1 MAKVGIMQ
9 LPVVDIQG
17 GSVGTLEVSDL
28 LFGVPMNAAVVHQA
42 MLYHRANARQGTASA
57 KTRAMVSGG
66 GAKPR
71 PQKHTG
77 RARQGSTR
85 SPQWRGGG
93 VVFGPQPRSFR
104 QRLPKKMRRLAIR
117 CLLSDKVRE
126 DRLTLVQSIEMKDAR
141 TRDMKGILTALDAT
155 SSVLVV
161 TPGTDEAVVR
171 SSQNLPGV
179 KTLPAPSVN
188 VMDLLNHD
196 RLLITV
202 DAIKKAEE
210 LWAGGATAG
219 DVVAVSSRPA
229 ARTRRTPSRA
239 RTTTRRRAQPAAEEQ
254 AATEEAPAGSEAQSA
269 ESEGPETQGNEA

>member
-1 MAKVGIMQ
+1 MQ

-57 KTRAMVSGG
+57 KTRGLVSGG

-71 PQKHTG
+71 PQKGTG
-77 RARQGSTR
+77 RSRQGSIR

-93 VVFGPQPRSFR
+93 IVFGPQPRSFR

-126 DRLTLVQSIEMKDAR
+126 DRLTLVQSIEMKEAR
-141 TRDMKGILTALDAT
+141 TREMKSILAGLDAT
-155 SSVLVV
+155 SSVLLV
-161 TPGTDEAVVR
+161 TQVTDEAVVR
-171 SSQNLPGV
+171 SSRNLPRV

-196 RLLITV
+196 RLVITV
-202 DAIKKAEE
+202 DAIRKAEE
-210 LWAGGATAG
+210 LWGGGATPG
-219 DVVAVSSRPA
+219 DVVTAPSRPA
-229 ARTRRTPSRA
+229 ARTRRTPSRT
-239 RTTTRRRAQPAAEEQ
+239 RTTTTRRRAPVVEKKPDAEE
-254 AATEEAPAGSEAQSA
+254 AATASDAQAVEPEA
-269 ESEGPETQGNEA
+269 PETQGSEA

>member
-1 MAKVGIMQ
+1 MQ
-9 LPVVDIQG
+9 LPVVNIEG

-28 LFGVPMNAAVVHQA
+28 LFDVPMNAAVVHQA

-57 KTRAMVSGG
+57 KTRGMVSGG

-77 RARQGSTR
+77 RSRQGSIR

-126 DRLTLVQSIEMKDAR
+126 DRLTLVQSIEIKEAK
-141 TRDMKGILTALDAT
+141 TREMKGILAALNAT

-161 TPGTDEAVVR
+161 TPETDDAVVR
-171 SSQNLPGV
+171 ASRNLPGV

-196 RLLITV
+196 RLVITV
-202 DAIKKAEE
+202 DAIRKAEE
-210 LWAGGATAG
+210 LWGGGATQG
-219 DVVAVSSRPA
+219 DVVATPSRPA
-229 ARTRRTPSRA
+229 ARTRRTPSRTS
-239 RTTTRRRAQPAAEEQ
+239 TTTRRRTPAAAEKKP
-254 AATEEAPAGSEAQSA
+254 ATEETPAGSEAQSA
-269 ESEGPETQGNEA
+269 EPEGSETQGNEA

>member
-1 MAKVGIMQ
+1 MQ
-9 LPVVDIQG
+9 LPVVNIEG

-77 RARQGSTR
+77 RSRQGSTR

-126 DRLTLVQSIEMKDAR
+126 DRLTLVQSIEIKENKTKEMKV
-141 TRDMKGILTALDAT
+141 ILTALDAT

-161 TPGTDEAVVR
+161 TPVTDEAVVR
-171 SSQNLPGV
+171 SSRNLPGV
-179 KTLPAPSVN
+179 KTLPAPGVN

-196 RLLITV
+196 RLVITV
-202 DAIKKAEE
+202 DAIRKAEE
-210 LWAGGATAG
+210 LWGGGATPG
-219 DVVAVSSRPA
+219 DVVAAPSRAA
-229 ARTRRTPSRA
+229 ARTRRTPSRT
-239 RTTTRRRAQPAAEEQ
+239 RTTTRRRTPAAEKKP
-254 AATEEAPAGSEAQSA
+254 ATEETPAGSEAQSA
-269 ESEGPETQGNEA
+269 EPEGPETQGNEA

>member
-1 MAKVGIMQ
+1 MVQ
-9 LPVVDIQG
+9 LTVVNIEG
-17 GSVGTLEVSDL
+17 GPVGTLEVSDL
-28 LFGVPMNAAVVHQA
+28 LFSVPMNSAVVHQA

-71 PQKHTG
+71 PQKGTG
-77 RARQGSTR
+77 RARQGSIR

-126 DRLTLVQSIEMKDAR
+126 DRLTLVQSIEVKGAR
-141 TRDMKGILTALDAT
+141 TREMKGILAALNAT

-161 TPGTDEAVVR
+161 TPETDAAVVR
-171 SSQNLPGV
+171 SSRNLPGV
-179 KTLPAPSVN
+179 KTLPAPNVN

-196 RLLITV
+196 RIVITV

-210 LWAGGATAG
+210 LWGGGATPG
-219 DVVAVSSRPA
+219 DVVATPTRPA
-229 ARTRRTPSRA
+229 ARTRRTTTRT
-239 RTTTRRRAQPAAEEQ
+239 RTTTTRRRTTAAAKKEPAAKKKP
-254 AATEEAPAGSEAQSA
+254 EAPD
-269 ESEGPETQGNEA
+269 TQGNEA